1 MYERFKSYIDRY
13 SWVTYL
19 IMAGVACLCCWII
32 YGGSSDNSST
42 VEHLE
47 RAKGQQR
54 ESLNINKD
62 VTDSVERSTQLN
74 REAGDRIVRAQ
85 EYQQRASESLIQGTK
100 RLDEAEAIL
109 ERNEQ
114 LIRDVEQGH
123 QTKQGNGTTAT
134 PPKKYVGVDQWF
146 ITCWSSCKIDK
157 IPYQFVLVG
166 DFSFIIQCTEWTQPL
181 NLGRRMVVAF
191 IEPLAHFFSKICPF
205 LNKNYI

>member
-1 MYERFKSYIDRY
+1 MYETIKNYISRY
-13 SWVTYL
+13 YWIGYL
-19 IMAGVACLCCWII
+19 IVAGIACLCCWII

-54 ESLNINKD
+54 ESLDINKD

-85 EYQQRASESLIQGTK
+85 EYQQRASENLIQGTK

-134 PPKKYVGVDQWF
+134 PPKKYVGVD
-146 ITCWSSCKIDK
+146 
-157 IPYQFVLVG
+157 
-166 DFSFIIQCTEWTQPL
+166 
-181 NLGRRMVVAF
+181 
-191 IEPLAHFFSKICPF
+191 
-205 LNKNYI
+205 

>member
-54 ESLNINKD
+54 ESLDINKD
-62 VTDSVERSTQLN
+62 VTDSVERSAQLN
-74 REAGDRIVRAQ
+74 QQARERIDRAQ
-85 EYQQRASESLIQGTK
+85 KYQQRASESLIQGTK
-100 RLDEAEAIL
+100 RLDEAESLL

-114 LIRDVEQGH
+114 LFERVEQRH
-123 QTKQGNGTTAT
+123 QAQSPNGTATAQT
-134 PPKKYVGVDQWF
+134 AQHVGVD
-146 ITCWSSCKIDK
+146 
-157 IPYQFVLVG
+157 
-166 DFSFIIQCTEWTQPL
+166 
-181 NLGRRMVVAF
+181 
-191 IEPLAHFFSKICPF
+191 
-205 LNKNYI
+205 

>member
-54 ESLNINKD
+54 ESLDINKD

-74 REAGDRIVRAQ
+74 QRASDRIIRAQ
-85 EYQQRASESLIQGTK
+85 EYQQRASERVKEGTS
-100 RLDEAEAIL
+100 RLDEAEVL
-109 ERNEQ
+109 LTRNAE
-114 LIRDVEQGH
+114 LIGRVEQGH
-123 QTKQGNGTTAT
+123 QAQSPNGTALT
-134 PPKKYVGVDQWF
+134 PPTKHVGAD
-146 ITCWSSCKIDK
+146 
-157 IPYQFVLVG
+157 
-166 DFSFIIQCTEWTQPL
+166 
-181 NLGRRMVVAF
+181 
-191 IEPLAHFFSKICPF
+191 
-205 LNKNYI
+205 